1 MAGQAAT
8 RGGGATLNAF
18 EPIIF
23 SLLFYILLIIYD
35 LEGFVNT
42 YSYEVKLKK
51 PATRPTTA
59 ETPK

>member
-8 RGGGATLNAF
+8 LGGGATLNAL
-18 EPIIF
+18 ESIIF

-42 YSYEVKLKK
+42 YSYVVKLKK

-59 ETPK
+59 DTAR